1 MGKDEGRSAKDEEP
15 VIVLRCALCS
25 EESPVHPRQVRT
37 ARRQHDREAHPDI
50 ERRRV
55 ELEGVLR
62 DLVHPS
68 QFEADGHLRCS
79 FCEMPLRAGDR
90 RTHEGEEHPG
100 ETARARELSAALG
113 GLDEH
118 WEYREVEA

>member
-1 MGKDEGRSAKDEEP
+1 M
-15 VIVLRCALCS
+15 IVVRCVLCAEDWAL
-25 EESPVHPRQVRT
+25 HPTQVKT
-37 ARRQHDREAHPDI
+37 ARRRHDREAHPEI
-50 ERRRV
+50 ERRRA

-68 QFEADGHLRCS
+68 QFEADGHSRCS
-79 FCEMPLRAGDR
+79 FCGRLLRAGAR

-100 ETARARELSAALG
+100 ATARAHELSAALG

-118 WEYREVEA
+118 WEYREVRG

>member
-1 MGKDEGRSAKDEEP
+1 M
-15 VIVLRCALCS
+15 IVLRCGLCE
-25 EESPVHPRQVRT
+25 EESAVHPTEMRT
-37 ARRQHDREAHPDI
+37 ARRRHDREAHPEI

-55 ELEGVLR
+55 ELEGALR
-62 DLVHPS
+62 DLIHPS
-68 QFEADGHLRCS
+68 QFEADGHSRCS

-118 WEYREVEA
+118 WEHREVEA

>member
-1 MGKDEGRSAKDEEP
+1 MIA
-15 VIVLRCALCS
+15 LRCLLCA
-25 EESPVHPRQVRT
+25 EELAVHPTEVRT
-37 ARRQHDREAHPDI
+37 ARRRHDREAHPDI
-50 ERRRV
+50 ERRRA

-68 QFEADGHLRCS
+68 QFEADGHSRCS
-79 FCEMPLRAGDR
+79 FCETLLRAGDR

-100 ETARARELSAALG
+100 ETARAREVTALLG

>member
-1 MGKDEGRSAKDEEP
+1 M
-15 VIVLRCALCS
+15 IVLRCALCGEQS
-25 EESPVHPRQVRT
+25 AVHPTEVRT
-37 ARRQHDREAHPDI
+37 ARRRHDREAHPDI

-68 QFEADGHLRCS
+68 QFEAGGHLQCS
-79 FCEMPLRAGDR
+79 FCETLLRAGER

-118 WEYREVEA
+118 WEYREVRA